1 MGETLPD
8 LMTLKDV
15 LLKLKGIVGKTYLSR
30 HLKDHP
36 EYNGQPTHRR
46 IGGKIVFYPEDLPR
60 LIESLECRSKS
71 SHAKE
76 GKRYTSA
83 EPSADKAYMKAQAQ
97 ITRSMQRLT
106 ARKEKR
112 NSGKK
117 VFMESVPL

>member
-1 MGETLPD
+1 MVSE

-15 LLKLKGIVGKTYLSR
+15 LIKLKGIVGKTYLSQ
-30 HLKDHP
+30 HLRDYP

-46 IGGKIVFYPEDLPR
+46 IGGKIIFYPEDLTR

-76 GKRYTSA
+76 GKHYTSV
-83 EPSADKAYMKAQAQ
+83 EPSADRAYTKAQAQ

-106 ARKEKR
+106 ERKGKR

-117 VFMESVPL
+117 VFMENGLL